1 MVNKDTLVADTITL
15 ANTVELVQ
23 ATIDKVGLEY
33 IAPLSPAVQEEQI
46 SKAIVAAVT
55 QGGAQ

>member
-33 IAPLSPAVQEEQI
+33 IAPLPAAVQEEQI

-55 QGGAQ
+55 KGGAQ